1 MPNIQDILIDTF
13 RKLLEQL
20 TGFVPKFIGA
30 AILFIVGRLVAKL
43 VTKILQTG
51 LEKSGFD
58 KLGDKLNE
66 IDIIKKFG
74 EVKLSVLIPKILYY
88 FILLVFITAATET
101 LGMKVLTDMVASL
114 VTLIPKLIASAIMLF
129 AGIMIADALKN
140 AVINIS
146 KSLKID
152 SGKLL
157 GNVVFF
163 FFLVIALIA
172 ALKQAGIETSLLE
185 SSFNL
190 IIGGIIFAFAV
201 GYGMASRDVLSN
213 ILSSF
218 YTKNKFKE
226 GQTVGIDGI
235 KGEIIAMDTT
245 SITLRTGDTQTI
257 LPLSILQTKNV
268 EMFSW
273 DLKLIKLLWFFKI
286 RGTICLTA

>member
-30 AILFIVGRLVAKL
+30 AILFFVGKLVAKL
-43 VTKILQTG
+43 VTKVLQKG

-58 KLGDKLNE
+58 KLGNKLNE
-66 IDIIKKFG
+66 IDVIKKFG
-74 EVKLSVLIPKILYY
+74 EVKLSFLIPKILYY

-201 GYGMASRDVLSN
+201 GYGMASRNVLSN

-218 YTKNKFKE
+218 YSKNKFKE
-226 GQTVGIDGI
+226 GQIVAIDGV
-235 KGEIIAMDTT
+235 KGEILAMDTT
-245 SITLRTGDTQTI
+245 SITIQTGDTKTI
-257 LPLSILQTKNV
+257 LPLNVLQTKNV
-268 EMFSW
+268 EMFS
-273 DLKLIKLLWFFKI
+273 
-286 RGTICLTA
+286 